1 MYASCIIIC
10 EEQYIFSAL
19 LLPELGVARGFS
31 SHFSIINFGLMV
43 NKCMKKVTTSE
54 SFWRR
59 FISKGYGMR
68 IDVDIRIVFSLVVF
82 S

>member
-19 LLPELGVARGFS
+19 LLPELGVARGVS

-54 SFWRR
+54 SFILEEG
-59 FISKGYGMR
+59 F
-68 IDVDIRIVFSLVVF
+68 
-82 S
+82 